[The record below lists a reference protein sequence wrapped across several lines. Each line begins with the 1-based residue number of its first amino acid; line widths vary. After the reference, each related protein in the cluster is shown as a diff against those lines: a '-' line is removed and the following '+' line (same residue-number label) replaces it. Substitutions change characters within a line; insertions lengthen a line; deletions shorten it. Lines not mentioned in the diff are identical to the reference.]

1 MISIIA
7 SDMDG
12 TLLNDKMQV
21 SDGNMTA
28 IKAAQDAGIEF
39 VVATGRSDYPNQIN
53 NVLVFPGLFRGLL
66 DAGARDITVPM
77 LRAAAEA
84 IASVVSDEELN
95 PAYIVPGVFDPRIA
109 ELVSAAV
116 RGVARAEGRDT
127 LMEAALTDP
136 RKPVDPRRV

>member
-1 MISIIA
+1 MN
-7 SDMDG
+7 DG
-12 TLLNDKMQV
+12 AVVFAMANPTPEVNPVD
-21 SDGNMTA
+21 
-28 IKAAQDAGIEF
+28 AAEHAA

-95 PAYIVPGVFDPRIA
+95 PAYIIPGVFDPRIA

-116 RGVARAEGRDT
+116 RGVARAEGRDRDT